1 MIEGE
6 GEWPKRVE
14 RHADAEP
21 VATLLERSREADLV
35 VVGSRSLHGPGA
47 LGSVS
52 ERLAHGSLCS
62 VLVVH
67 APDIP

>member
-35 VVGSRSLHGPGA
+35 VVGSRSLHGVRA

-52 ERLAHGSLCS
+52 ERSHTARRAPCS
-62 VLVVH
+62 VL
-67 APDIP
+67 APDAP

>member
-6 GEWPKRVE
+6 GEWAERAE

-21 VATLLERSREADLV
+21 IAMLLGRSREADLV
-35 VVGSRSLHGPGA
+35 VVGSRSLHGLRA

-52 ERLAHGSLCS
+52 ERVAHGSFCS

-67 APDIP
+67 AADVP